1 MGCAPYGLFLYKR
14 YLVTLDGFLGFNGL
28 GSRQLLRRSQRV
40 LGHIQRQAR
49 LGAEFIDFD
58 QNLRS
63 PRGIVGSIEKII
75 SKFQIRECGQRQMN
89 FGLCC
94 Y

>member
-58 QNLRS
+58 LRKRFS
-63 PRGIVGSIEKII
+63 DICKDKELLNVPKSSFSAGNR
-75 SKFQIRECGQRQMN
+75 R
-89 FGLCC
+89 
-94 Y
+94 